1 MLARLLC
8 GLLALAG
15 LGASTSACAVEA
27 TADDPTEDDVQEVKV
42 DTSTPESRAQY
53 DANVAFALAYSAR
66 CAMPDD
72 GAPRVLVTGY
82 GRFGSITNNA
92 TGRIVSALVPA
103 ARYPETT
110 PAAPGTIDPPDAQV
124 SVGVTTLELPDVGR
138 VHVCGMVLPVSWD
151 LAAIL
156 VSREIAAIEPSL
168 VIMNGVAQARQPLW
182 LELGAVNE
190 ASGDDSSGL
199 TPSRVS
205 GQPRAKIIG
214 TAATTEH
221 ARGNLLAWEAVRTAV
236 DAARDAQARDVEG
249 ASVFGDV
256 LRSGA
261 VYARFPRANTYL
273 CNNVTYV
280 TGYLMDHPERTVRLL
295 QASRAVRGKPNDVR
309 VRLGVDMSRT
319 PRVFFHWPS
328 GLAEHHHGAGAAVL
342 RAAIGAQ
349 LAATARGESVRGDAM
364 TPTPGGP

>member
-1 MLARLLC
+1 MLPRLLC
-8 GLLALAG
+8 GLLAIAG
-15 LGASTSACAVEA
+15 IGASTSACAVEDA
-27 TADDPTEDDVQEVKV
+27 TDDPIADDTHEVKV
-42 DTSTPESRAQY
+42 DTSTPAARAQY
-53 DANVAFALAYSAR
+53 DANVAFARAYTAR
-66 CAMPDD
+66 CVVPDD

-82 GRFGSITNNA
+82 GRFGGITTNA
-92 TGRIVSALVPA
+92 TGKIVSALVPA
-103 ARYPETT
+103 ARYPETS
-110 PAAPGTIDPPDAQV
+110 PAPPGEVDPPDAQV

-156 VSREIAAIEPSL
+156 VSREVAAIEPNL
-168 VIMNGVAQARQPLW
+168 VIMNGVARSRQPLW

-199 TPSRVS
+199 EPSMPR
-205 GQPRAKIIG
+205 GQFRAKIIG
-214 TAATTEH
+214 NAATSEH
-221 ARGNLLAWEAVRTAV
+221 SRGNLLAWDAVRAAV

-249 ASVFGDV
+249 PSVFGDV
-256 LRSGA
+256 LQGGA

-295 QASRAVRGKPNDVR
+295 QASTPVRGKPNDVR

-319 PRVFFHWPS
+319 ARVFFHWPS